1 MTLGQGTVVS
11 ISTKQKLNT
20 KSSTECE
27 LVGGVDEPLPMMLW
41 TRQFA
46 VAQLMN
52 VDDNILYQDNISA
65 IRMEN
70 NGKASCTKLINYFW
84 AMHSTLLVG

>member
-1 MTLGQGTVVS
+1 MRGHTEAHMTLGQGTVVS

-27 LVGGVDEPLPMMLW
+27 LVGVNEPLPMMLW
-41 TRQFA
+41 SRLFA

-52 VDDNILYQDNISA
+52 VDDNILY
-65 IRMEN
+65 
-70 NGKASCTKLINYFW
+70 
-84 AMHSTLLVG
+84 